1 MSDDIRT
8 TVSVSSE
15 TLTLINQYAGY
26 LNFSNKRRYTLNEA
40 LNGLLKEQ
48 LWKLRKRRAR

>member
-26 LNFSNKRRYTLNEA
+26 LNFSNKRR
-40 LNGLLKEQ
+40 
-48 LWKLRKRRAR
+48 